1 MARYPTANLEHPG
14 RSIDL
19 VVHMWM
25 AEMPVVGVGWGRIPE
40 PTQGEIAI
48 YKRSGRAKRGLKIT
62 GPGTRI
68 SVHGEGSHRGRLDSS
83 QAARAVARKG
93 EQSLLLDLKRPH

>member
-48 YKRSGRAKRGLKIT
+48 YKEIGERET
-62 GPGTRI
+62 GPKNNWSWYPNKCSR
-68 SVHGEGSHRGRLDSS
+68 RGFTP
-83 QAARAVARKG
+83 RATG
-93 EQSLLLDLKRPH
+93 

>member
-62 GPGTRI
+62 GLGTRI
-68 SVHGEGSHRGRLDSS
+68 RLHGEGSHRGRLDSS
-83 QAARAVARKG
+83 QAARASARKG
-93 EQSLLLDLKRPH
+93 EQPLLLVLKRPY

>member
-1 MARYPTANLEHPG
+1 MRTMARYPAANLEHPG

-40 PTQGEIAI
+40 PIQGEIAI
-48 YKRSGRAKRGLKIT
+48 YKEIGESETGLKIT
-62 GPGTRI
+62 GLGTRI
-68 SVHGEGSHRGRLDSS
+68 SVHGEGSHRG
-83 QAARAVARKG
+83 
-93 EQSLLLDLKRPH
+93 